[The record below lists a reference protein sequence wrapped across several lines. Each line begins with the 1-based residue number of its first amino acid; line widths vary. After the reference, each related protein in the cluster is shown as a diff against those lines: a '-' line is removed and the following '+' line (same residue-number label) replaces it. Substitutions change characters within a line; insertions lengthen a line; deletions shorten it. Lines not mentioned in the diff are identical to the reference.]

1 MISMPCRKIFYAKLE
16 QIHYKVLSIVF
27 SCDAT
32 YDELRAINNKVSLDQ
47 KHLRLLATE
56 IYKFISYMTPKFLK
70 NYFNRK
76 NITYNLRNRPGLSYL
91 SSQLKLAQIQY
102 YLKRI

>member
-1 MISMPCRKIFYAKLE
+1 MPCRKIFYAKLE

-32 YDELRAINNKVSLDQ
+32 YDELRTINNKVSLDQ

-76 NITYNLRNRPGLSYL
+76 NITCNLRTRPGLSYL

>member
-1 MISMPCRKIFYAKLE
+1 MPCRKIFYAKLE

-32 YDELRAINNKVSLDQ
+32 YDELRTINNKLSLDQ

-76 NITYNLRNRPGLSYL
+76 SITYNLRNRPGLSYL
-91 SSQLKLAQIQY
+91 SSQLKLA
-102 YLKRI
+102 